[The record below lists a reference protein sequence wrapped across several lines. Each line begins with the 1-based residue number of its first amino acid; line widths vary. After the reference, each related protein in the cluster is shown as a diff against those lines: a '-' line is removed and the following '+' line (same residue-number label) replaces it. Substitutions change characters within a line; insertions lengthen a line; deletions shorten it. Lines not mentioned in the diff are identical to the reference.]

1 MASITSQ
8 IVITSL
14 VPRLTLH
21 TKRPSSV
28 SHPRVLSRMVI
39 RALVGSGGGG
49 GGGECEGGGYNEA
62 CEGSVVMSVTSLPP
76 KKITIEYDP
85 DNS

>member
-1 MASITSQ
+1 
-8 IVITSL
+8 
-14 VPRLTLH
+14 
-21 TKRPSSV
+21 
-28 SHPRVLSRMVI
+28 MVI